1 MYDMKLL
8 MLGRT
13 KQTQMSSKNKQQAV
27 DELSENELLTRYRN
41 GDEDAFYE
49 VVNRH
54 KKLLYT
60 FLRRFVDDLK
70 VVEYIFLE
78 TFLQL
83 YTGQESFGADH
94 ALRPWLITVA
104 ANKAKDVLQKNTL
117 SIYQEHGTIAETNF
131 VRTAEG
137 RG

>member
-1 MYDMKLL
+1 MKLL

-13 KQTQMSSKNKQQAV
+13 KQTQMSSKNKQHAIDV
-27 DELSENELLTRYRN
+27 LSENELLTRYRN

-70 VVEYIFLE
+70 VVEYVFLE
-78 TFLQL
+78 TFLEL
-83 YTGQESFGADH
+83 YTGQESFGTDY

-131 VRTAEG
+131 VRISEG